1 MGKTA
6 VRSAVACGRMHG
18 ETREDWHMR
27 KVADKILRGK
37 GYTER
42 TEKSLVGICPF
53 CNAKTSV
60 YSPRE
65 VSVNCLN
72 CGAGWMHPVVCA
84 AKAVSKER
92 GSNKKLRR
100 LKRKIAKGV
109 RRPFPYNG
117 IVMRIHEA
125 IRKGA

>member
-6 VRSAVACGRMHG
+6 ARSAGTCVRMHG
-18 ETREDWHMR
+18 ETREEWHMR
-27 KVADKILRGK
+27 KIADKILRGK
-37 GYTER
+37 GFTER

-53 CNAKTSV
+53 CNTKASV
-60 YSPRE
+60 YSPRG

-72 CGAGWMHPVVCA
+72 CGAGCIHPVVCA
-84 AKAVSKER
+84 AKAVSMER

-109 RRPFPYNG
+109 RRSFPYDTT
-117 IVMRIHEA
+117 VTQIHEA